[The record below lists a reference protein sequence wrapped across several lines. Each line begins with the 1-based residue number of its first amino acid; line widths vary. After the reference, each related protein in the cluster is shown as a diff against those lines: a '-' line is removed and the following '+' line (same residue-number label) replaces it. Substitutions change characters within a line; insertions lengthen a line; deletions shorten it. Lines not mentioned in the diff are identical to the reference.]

1 MSKKTA
7 NFLCLFVAAIWGG
20 GFLATDAALHTFT
33 PFTVLM
39 IRFVGAAFVCWL
51 VCFIGKIKVNKEAFL
66 KGSLS
71 GVLLYLS
78 FAFQTFGLALTNTG
92 QNAFLTAVNV
102 VIVPYIV
109 WLIFK
114 RKPSSRQIGASIL
127 CMVGIA
133 CLSLSNGSFSFS
145 LGDCL
150 SLACAF
156 FFACHI
162 LSLEYATRNC
172 DSLAIN
178 AVQMS
183 VAAILAIP
191 FAMCLETRP
200 DSVSVSAIL
209 SCIYM
214 IFIATWLAFWLQ
226 TLAQKYTDSSSAS
239 VLLCTESLFA
249 NIFGFLLLHEEKPL
263 IMVVGGLMIFVS
275 VVLTEYSGEIVLSKR
290 QKKSRIS

>member
-1 MSKKTA
+1 MSKRVA
-7 NFLCLFVAAIWGG
+7 NLLCLFVAAVWGG

-39 IRFVGAAFVCWL
+39 IRFVGAAFVCWI
-51 VCFIGKIKVNKEAFL
+51 VCLIGKIKVSREAII
-66 KGSLS
+66 KGSIA

-109 WLIFK
+109 WLLFK

-127 CMVGIA
+127 CIIGIA
-133 CLSLSNGSFSFS
+133 FLSLSNGTFS
-145 LGDCL
+145 LSFGDCL

-162 LSLEYATRNC
+162 LSLEYATKNC

-178 AVQMS
+178 AIQMS
-183 VAAILAIP
+183 VAAVLAIP
-191 FAMCLETRP
+191 FALGLETRP
-200 DSVSVSAIL
+200 DYVSVSAIC
-209 SCIYM
+209 SCVYM

-226 TLAQKYTDSSSAS
+226 TLAQKYTDASSAS

-249 NIFGFLLLHEEKPL
+249 NIFGFLILREEKPP
-263 IMVVGGLMIFVS
+263 IMILGGLMIFVS

>member
-1 MSKKTA
+1 MSKRAA

-20 GFLATDAALHTFT
+20 GFLATDAALDTFS

-39 IRFVGAAFVCWL
+39 IRFVGAAFVCWI
-51 VCFIGKIKVNKEAFL
+51 VCLLGKIKVSKEAL
-66 KGSLS
+66 IRGSIS
-71 GVLLYLS
+71 GILLYLS

-109 WLIFK
+109 WLLFK
-114 RKPSSRQIGASIL
+114 RKPSSRQIGASVL
-127 CMVGIA
+127 CIIGIA
-133 CLSLSNGSFSFS
+133 CLSLSSGTFSFS
-145 LGDCL
+145 LGDYL

-162 LSLEYATRNC
+162 LSLEYATKNC

-178 AVQMS
+178 AIQMS
-183 VAAILAIP
+183 VAAILSIP
-191 FAMCLETRP
+191 FSLGLETSP
-200 DSVSVSAIL
+200 SYVSGSAIF

-214 IFIATWLAFWLQ
+214 IFISTWLAFWLQ

-249 NIFGFLLLHEEKPL
+249 NIFGFLLLHEEKPP
-263 IMVVGGLMIFVS
+263 IMILGGLMIFIS
-275 VVLTEYSGEIVLSKR
+275 VALTEYSGEIVLSKG
-290 QKKSRIS
+290 QKKSKIT